1 MVYFTTHSVPRTR
14 EILMNYNRNESK
26 LSWLNPGNILVIC
39 LKIVRLVKQ
48 CTYNVTERRVRA
60 NSVVEENK

>member
-1 MVYFTTHSVPRTR
+1 
-14 EILMNYNRNESK
+14 MNYNRNESK